1 MGAFIFGDIMDSTDF
16 ANMYK
21 SPLWQKKRLEIL
33 ERDDYQCQGCGD
45 KESQLQVHHGYYEK
59 GLKLWEYDNDTLW
72 TYCEPCHKQAHD
84 LKGEIYKKIARI
96 ELNFGH
102 DWYLNYFDQLT
113 KISWEIFSALLTKAC
128 GNKLDANQKRAL
140 RLYHDCGGKHG

>member
-1 MGAFIFGDIMDSTDF
+1 
-16 ANMYK
+16 MYK

-72 TYCEPCHKQAHD
+72 TYCESCHKQAHD
-84 LKGEIYKKIARI
+84 IKIEIYKKTARI
-96 ELNFGH
+96 EMVLAH
-102 DWYLNYFDQLT
+102 DWYLNYFDLLT
-113 KISWEIFSALLTKAC
+113 KISWKIFSVLLSKAC
-128 GNKLDANQKRAL
+128 GNKLDAKEKRVL